1 MKRLIFV
8 MIGFL
13 VVGMLYGVEFVG
25 VGENLSQGAIE
36 EDNGDNTIESN
47 QCQHWYRYFIDED
60 CDGICDSVERRML
73 GNQYRYR
80 HRIHHGERVCMEMA
94 CLKECLCPRHGAP
107 HAPGGCGI
115 PEGVNPR
122 E

>member
-1 MKRLIFV
+1 MKRLIFM

-25 VGENLSQGAIE
+25 VGENLSQGTIE
-36 EDNGDNTIESN
+36 GDNGDNTVQSN
-47 QCQHWYRYFIDED
+47 QCQHWYRFIDED

-73 GNQYRYR
+73 GNHQYRYR
-80 HRIHHGERVCMEMA
+80 RRIHHGERACIEVA
-94 CLKECLCPRHGAP
+94 CLRECLCPRHGAP
-107 HAPGGCGI
+107 HAPGGCNI